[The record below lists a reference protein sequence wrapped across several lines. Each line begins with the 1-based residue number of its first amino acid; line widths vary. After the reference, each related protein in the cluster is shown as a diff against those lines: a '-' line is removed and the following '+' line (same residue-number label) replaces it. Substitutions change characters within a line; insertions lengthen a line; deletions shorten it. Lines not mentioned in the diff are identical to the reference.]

1 MAGTLQIKHGAKMR
15 VAYDAPVGQEP
26 KFNMV
31 CTFNKAIDESAFL
44 VSVPMVGGK
53 ALIPEDTQKMLFQYG
68 EGDDA
73 QIIAGYVDDTVKEG
87 IRRYWKVRRVTEQR
101 QLIKRIDVRMKIE
114 LPVQFMQD
122 TWALNSDGEI
132 DKEQGQTM
140 DISNNCLLYTSDA
153 ADE

>member
-68 EGDDA
+68 DGDDV

-114 LPVQFMQD
+114 FPVKFM
-122 TWALNSDGEI
+122 
-132 DKEQGQTM
+132 
-140 DISNNCLLYTSDA
+140 
-153 ADE
+153 

>member
-1 MAGTLQIKHGAKMR
+1 
-15 VAYDAPVGQEP
+15 
-26 KFNMV
+26 MV

-87 IRRYWKVRRVTEQR
+87 IRRLLGRFRRVTEQR
-101 QLIKRIDVRMKIE
+101 QLIKRNLMSV
-114 LPVQFMQD
+114 
-122 TWALNSDGEI
+122 
-132 DKEQGQTM
+132 
-140 DISNNCLLYTSDA
+140 
-153 ADE
+153 

>member
-1 MAGTLQIKHGAKMR
+1 MR

-114 LPVQFMQD
+114 LPVQFM
-122 TWALNSDGEI
+122 
-132 DKEQGQTM
+132 
-140 DISNNCLLYTSDA
+140 
-153 ADE
+153 

>member
-73 QIIAGYVDDTVKEG
+73 QIIAGYVGKRGYTPLLEG
-87 IRRYWKVRRVTEQR
+87 S
-101 QLIKRIDVRMKIE
+101 
-114 LPVQFMQD
+114 PCH
-122 TWALNSDGEI
+122 G
-132 DKEQGQTM
+132 
-140 DISNNCLLYTSDA
+140 A
-153 ADE
+153 AAVNQAY

>member
-73 QIIAGYVDDTVKEG
+73 QIIAGYVDDTVKELNGKG
-87 IRRYWKVRRVTEQR
+87 IETEPVRLDDYTG
-101 QLIKRIDVRMKIE
+101 KKMTFFHDPDG
-114 LPVQFMQD
+114 LP
-122 TWALNSDGEI
+122 LEI
-132 DKEQGQTM
+132 HE
-140 DISNNCLLYTSDA
+140 
-153 ADE
+153 